1 MNVATGYAIMPEL
14 VAGIHAFFQG
24 ELRVVGRGQPGHDAM
39 EDAE

>member
-1 MNVATGYAIMPEL
+1 MNVSTGYAVMPGL
-14 VAGIHAFFQG
+14 VPGIHAFFQG